1 LKLQLAKGRHV
12 SPALLDRTRLRARI
26 TTVPSVYAFNEVLEC
41 LKAAHQTRK
50 TLQKDHKTL
59 EANYLT
65 NLAKALVLK
74 CNSNMDD
81 PKFSDQLTARTQK
94 EVKRLTWKEKK
105 QPLYK
110 TIAYQLSNLS
120 TQPIG
125 LTRVDIPVSSTE
137 DPHPDPKTW

>member
-1 LKLQLAKGRHV
+1 M
-12 SPALLDRTRLRARI
+12 
-26 TTVPSVYAFNEVLEC
+26 PSVYAFNEVLEC